1 MIDLEEEARE
11 EIREAGLDI
20 EDGEDKAV
28 RSRKWFITIWDLD
41 DRDLIMSAR
50 AKYILVS
57 DDDHTK
63 EGQLHWHAVLQ
74 YKDSN
79 QRLRTRN
86 AHWIKCMNLFK
97 AIEYCKKKGPNYFEK
112 GNVELNTRNK
122 EEWNGFIE
130 KCKKASPKEMI
141 DSEYSMM
148 YARYLKFAGTV
159 NVLYRRLDRLEE
171 LKNEWIWGR
180 PGSGKTRYV
189 WDNYESLY
197 VKNMNKWWDGY
208 NDEENVLIDDW
219 DPEKGKLLVQYLKIW
234 GDRYPFLGETKGS
247 SSLIRPKRIL
257 ITSNYSLE
265 DCFQGVDYTA
275 IKRRFKTIHMDTLN
289 QRDEN

>member
-1 MIDLEEEARE
+1 MINLDEQARE
-11 EIREAGLDI
+11 EINEAGLAN
-20 EDGEDKAV
+20 EDGEDRAV
-28 RSRKWFITIWDLD
+28 RSRKWFITIWDIED
-41 DRDLIMSAR
+41 KYKIMSAR
-50 AKYILVS
+50 ASYILVS
-57 DDDHTK
+57 DNDHTQG
-63 EGQLHWHAVLQ
+63 GQLHWHAVLQ
-74 YKDSN
+74 YKSSCP
-79 QRLRTRN
+79 RIRTIN
-86 AHWIKCMNLFK
+86 AHWLKCHNIVK
-97 AIEYCKKKGPNYFEK
+97 AIAYCKSKGQDYFEK
-112 GNVELNTRNK
+112 GTAEVCTRNVN
-122 EEWNGFIE
+122 EWSGFIE

-141 DSEYSMM
+141 ESEYSML
-148 YARYLKFAGTV
+148 YARYWRFAGTV
-159 NVLYRRLDRLEE
+159 NVLYRKLERLDE
-171 LKNEWIWGR
+171 LNNEWIWGR

-189 WDNYESLY
+189 WDNFSSLY

-208 NDEENVLIDDW
+208 DNEENVLIDDW

-275 IKRRFKTIHMDTLN
+275 IKRRFKTVHMDTLN